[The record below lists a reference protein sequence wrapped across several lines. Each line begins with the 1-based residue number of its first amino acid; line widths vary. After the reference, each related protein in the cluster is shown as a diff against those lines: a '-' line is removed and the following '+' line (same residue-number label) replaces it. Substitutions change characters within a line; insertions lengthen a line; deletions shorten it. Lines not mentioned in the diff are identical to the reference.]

1 MGERRGLARIRAR
14 PYANEMSD
22 RRYASLSV
30 QTLMSVETDRRTLER
45 LVVSLLSHRAADASI
60 CPSEVARAAEPQEW
74 RALMPAVRAAAAG
87 LAAAHV
93 IDVTQRGESITLDGS
108 ARGPIR
114 LRRGASWPRGS

>member
-1 MGERRGLARIRAR
+1 
-14 PYANEMSD
+14 MSD

-30 QTLMSVETDRRTLER
+30 QSLASVETDRPTLER

-60 CPSEVARAAEPQEW
+60 CPSEVARAAEPEEW

-87 LAAAHV
+87 LAALQV
-93 IDVTQRGESITLDGS
+93 IEVTQRGEIVTLDGS

-114 LRRGASWPRGS
+114 LRRGASWSRGA